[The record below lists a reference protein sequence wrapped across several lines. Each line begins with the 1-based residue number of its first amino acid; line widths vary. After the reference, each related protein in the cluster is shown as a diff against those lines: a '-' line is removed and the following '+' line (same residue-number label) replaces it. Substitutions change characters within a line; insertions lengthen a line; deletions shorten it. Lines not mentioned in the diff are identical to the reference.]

1 MSFSGHHTCAIGPI
15 SWFTACKQVLPEI
28 TGISLDTNSSR
39 RKGDAAPAGRAQWT
53 VYALVRIFAN
63 VPSVSYSS
71 HNRVYLLTEGLL
83 FETMT

>member
-1 MSFSGHHTCAIGPI
+1 MATTPVPLVPSPRLQRVNKSSLKSQESVLIRIPADERGMLPLQEELSG
-15 SWFTACKQVLPEI
+15 L
-28 TGISLDTNSSR
+28 
-39 RKGDAAPAGRAQWT
+39 
-53 VYALVRIFAN
+53 YALVRIFPN

>member
-1 MSFSGHHTCAIGPI
+1 MSFSGHHTCVIGPI
-15 SWFTACKQVLPEI
+15 SWFTACKQFLPEI
-28 TGISLDTNSSR
+28 PGISLDRNSSR
-39 RKGDAAPAGRAQWT
+39 RKRDAAPAGRAQWT
-53 VYALVRIFAN
+53 YALVRIFAN